1 MLPGVFLDK
10 LPLNIDFI
18 GEAVVQYVSVVKIL
32 LWVLVIYKFSQI
44 NSDVNTYVLFVDPV
58 LCTVLIP

>member
-32 LWVLVIYKFSQI
+32 LWMLVIYKFSQI